1 MFLNM
6 HTHIEIDH
14 RQSSQHPKKRNMKI
28 ISHTA
33 AVNIALT
40 LERKAY
46 QILWMD
52 KIQYGSLR
60 KVNRKRNT

>member
-1 MFLNM
+1 
-6 HTHIEIDH
+6 
-14 RQSSQHPKKRNMKI
+14 MKI